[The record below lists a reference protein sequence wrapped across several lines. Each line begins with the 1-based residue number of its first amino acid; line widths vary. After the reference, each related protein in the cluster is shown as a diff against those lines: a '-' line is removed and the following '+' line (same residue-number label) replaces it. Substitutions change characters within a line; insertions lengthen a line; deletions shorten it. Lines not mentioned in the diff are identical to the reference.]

1 MDRINIVKN
10 QLNSQ
15 KTAESSKNE
24 EHSILVQNAVFKDK
38 TFKEVK
44 IVTLNNQKSLNALG
58 KDFLNLIYNT
68 LIKLDIDNET
78 KVIILTGAGKAFA
91 AGADI
96 KGISKNDY
104 SFVARNDWDFLPIEN
119 IYYHMNKPIIAAL
132 NGFTFGGGFELALA
146 CDILIASDKA
156 SLAFPEHKLGL
167 LPGAGGTQRLTRLM
181 GYHKAMEYI
190 LTTKNLKLEEAKNFG
205 VINDIVP
212 HDKLIESAVSMAV
225 DISKFSLMS
234 IIASKK
240 SMKMAME
247 TNLFGGLKAEKYI
260 FQGLFSTED
269 KKEGV
274 QAFIEKRIP
283 IVKDK

>member
-1 MDRINIVKN
+1 MERLNLIKN
-10 QLNSQ
+10 QLNSTNQ
-15 KTAESSKNE
+15 QQNISKEN
-24 EHSILVQNAVFKDK
+24 SILVQDAVFKDK
-38 TFKEVK
+38 QMKEIK
-44 IVTLNNQKSLNALG
+44 IVTLNNQKSLNALE
-58 KDFLNLIYNT
+58 KSFLNDIYST
-68 LIKLDIDNET
+68 LIQLDTDNDT
-78 KVIILTGAGKAFA
+78 KVIILTGSGKAFA
-91 AGADI
+91 AGIDI
-96 KGISKNDY
+96 KGISKHDY
-104 SFVARNDWDFLPIEN
+104 SFVAKNDWDFLPIEN

-146 CDILIASDKA
+146 CDIIIASDKA

-190 LTTKNLKLEEAKNFG
+190 LTTKNIKLEEAKNFG

-212 HDKLIESAVSMAV
+212 HDKLIETCINMAV

-240 SMKMAME
+240 SMKIAME
-247 TNLFGGLKAEKYI
+247 TGLFAGLKAEKYL
-260 FQGLFSTED
+260 FQGLFNTED

-274 QAFIEKRIP
+274 KAFIEKRPLVI
-283 IVKDK
+283 KDK